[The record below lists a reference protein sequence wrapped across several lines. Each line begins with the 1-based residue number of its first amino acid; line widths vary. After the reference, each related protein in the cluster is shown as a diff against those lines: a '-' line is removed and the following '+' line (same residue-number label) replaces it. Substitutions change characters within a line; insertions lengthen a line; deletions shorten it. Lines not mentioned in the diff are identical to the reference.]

1 MNTEWQLERHFYADR
16 NDEAFDKDVEQFKT
30 EVDAFVK
37 DFKGQ
42 IASVDEDDC
51 LVHDE
56 FTLRDAL
63 DRLSAMGAT
72 EQKVMMYLSLYS
84 SLESQDQGLQKIAQ
98 RLQKTQSQYQ
108 EKLTFLHE
116 EYNLIGYERLM
127 EMSGKQLF
135 APYRNYL
142 VAQANSLKH
151 LLPEDQEKLLIKV
164 DAASEQNLHE
174 ELSSSFEFDFRGGK
188 ITHEE
193 VASLRENPDR
203 SKRYDAFRSIAEV
216 YQREENQIVF
226 GNLYSLVCKDGV
238 FNKEVRGYKT
248 VMSAMNFSEEVSDEA
263 VDTLISTVQK
273 AYPLYHEF
281 LKKKKELLGIE
292 DFSIHDVFA
301 PLVSGEQKTCSFEE
315 GWKLFLE
322 AIKDVDPV
330 LYGYS
335 ERMLEDA
342 RISVFPKKGKVSG
355 AYANYMPFVPEFML
369 LNWTDTLGDVA
380 TLAHE
385 MGHCFHG
392 WLSKKQNP
400 LVYGTPLTLAE
411 TASIFSETIMFD
423 ALMRTDMTEA
433 ERQRAIVQRLD
444 DIFGTIFRQIS
455 YILFE
460 RRCHE
465 SFDKNEPLTYEDY
478 NRMWA
483 EEVVALYGPGV
494 TADPSLMQFGW
505 SWIPHIYHTP
515 FYCYTYA
522 FGNIISLNLVQ
533 QYKNA
538 DNKQEFITKYH
549 EFLSAGGSER
559 PEDLLFKVFGLK
571 MDEGFYT
578 MALDSVRDL
587 MQMLR
592 QPVTA

>member
-1 MNTEWQLERHFYADR
+1 MNTEWKLDKHFYIDR
-16 NDEAFDKDVEQFKT
+16 NDEAIDRDVEAFKQ
-30 EVDAFVK
+30 EVDTFVV
-37 DFKGQ
+37 DFKGN
-42 IASVDEDDC
+42 IASIDEDGC
-51 LVHDE
+51 LVYSE
-56 FTLRDAL
+56 FVIKDAL
-63 DRLSAMGAT
+63 DRLSAMGTT
-72 EQKVMMYLSLYS
+72 EQKVMMYLGLYS
-84 SLESQDQGLQKIAQ
+84 SLESQDQGLQKIVQ

-108 EKLTFLHE
+108 EKLTFLDE
-116 EYNLIGYERLM
+116 EYKHLGYKRLM
-127 EMSGKQLF
+127 ELSTQALF

-164 DAASEQNLHE
+164 DEASRQNLHE
-174 ELSSSFEFDFRGGK
+174 ELSSSFEFDFRGNK

-203 SKRYDAFRSIAEV
+203 TKRYDAFKSIADV
-216 YQREENQIVF
+216 YNRKENQIVF

-238 FNKEVRGYKT
+238 FNKETRGFQT
-248 VMSAMNFSEEVSDEA
+248 VMSQMNFSEEVSDEA
-263 VDTLISTVQK
+263 VDTLIATVRK
-273 AYPLYHEF
+273 SYPLYHEF
-281 LKKKKELLGIE
+281 LKKKKELLGLD
-292 DFSIHDVFA
+292 DFYIHDVFA
-301 PLVSGEQKTCSFEE
+301 PMVSGAQKPCTFKE
-315 GWKLFLE
+315 GWDLFLG
-322 AIKDVDPV
+322 AIKDVDP
-330 LYGYS
+330 LLHKYS
-335 ERMLEDA
+335 EGMLEDS
-342 RISVFPKKGKVSG
+342 RISVFPKKDKVSG

-369 LNWTDTLGDVA
+369 LNWTDTLGDVS

-423 ALMRTDMTEA
+423 ALMRTDMTEM

-465 SFDKNEPLTYEDY
+465 SFDRNEPLTYEDY
-478 NRMWA
+478 NRMWT

-494 TADPSLMQFGW
+494 EADPSLLEFGW
-505 SWIPHIYHTP
+505 SWVPHIYHTP

-533 QYKNA
+533 QYKSA
-538 DNKQEFITKYH
+538 ENKQEFIAKYH

-559 PEDLLFKVFGLK
+559 PEDLLMKVFGVK
-571 MDEGFYT
+571 MDEGFYST
-578 MALDSVRDL
+578 ALDSIKDL
-587 MQMLR
+587 MVMLKE
-592 QPVTA
+592 PEVA